1 MNRLPV
7 QVHARRDPGLS
18 RWLWLVKWSL
28 LIPHYVVLAGLWIA
42 FVVTPELLRAG

>member
-1 MNRLPV
+1 MNRRPV
-7 QVHARRDPGLS
+7 QVHARRDPDLS
-18 RWLWLVKWSL
+18 RWSL